1 MDKRSLGPGRNEGTA
16 AERLNRAVDAM
27 LARNDGSKGKLEGE
41 IEGLLRIAA
50 DLRDLPAQGFKA
62 RLKSELMKSEI
73 TKSELRGE
81 ETMTTV
87 AEPVAAVSTTAT
99 PRITFK
105 DAGKAIEFYTRAFG
119 AVEKSRFEVGG
130 DIPHAEIV
138 IGSSTLFLTEEWPEG
153 GRFSAETLGS
163 SPVLLSLQVDDVD
176 SFADHAVAAGLKTIL
191 PIKNQFYGRR
201 EGTYLDPFGY
211 TWSISTV
218 TEELSVEEMH
228 RRMKGLT
235 TGPEGGALRAEQGN
249 KPTVNPVPR
258 GFHTVTP
265 YLVAADGG
273 ALLDFA
279 ERAFG
284 AEDTQRI
291 VGPVGGMHGETRIG
305 DTRVMMGGGVPG
317 REFAGKFMK
326 AALHVYV
333 KDTDATYRKALEAG
347 ATSIGEPKD
356 MEYGERGASV
366 KDPFGNFWY
375 IATAFGEDPV
385 PKGVNSV
392 NAYMHPLRA
401 QPVIDFLK
409 RAFGG
414 QEVAKYAS
422 PDGVVHHA
430 QVRVGDAVIE
440 MGEANGP
447 YQPMEP
453 MFYVYVPDCGASYR
467 RALAAG
473 ATSKQEPTDQPY
485 GDRNA
490 AVTDPFGNTWYV
502 ATHVKDV
509 S

>member
-1 MDKRSLGPGRNEGTA
+1 MPKRSLGPGRNEGKT

-27 LARNDGSKGKLEGE
+27 LARNDGSKLKLDAEM
-41 IEGLLRIAA
+41 EGLLRVAA
-50 DLRDLPAQGFKA
+50 GLRDLPTEGFKA
-62 RLKSELMKSEI
+62 RLKSKL

-81 ETMTTV
+81 KTMSTL

-105 DAGKAIEFYTRAFG
+105 DAAKAIEFYKQAFG
-119 AVEKSRFEVGG
+119 AEEKSRFEVGG

-176 SFADHAVAAGLKTIL
+176 SFAERAVAAGLKTIL

-201 EGTYLDPFGY
+201 EGTFLDPFGY

-228 RRMKGLT
+228 RRMEGMT
-235 TGPEGGALRAEQGN
+235 RGPESGQLPAQGGG
-249 KPTVNPVPR
+249 KPKVDPIPR
-258 GFHTVTP
+258 GFRTLTP
-265 YLVAADGG
+265 YLVAEDGG

-279 ERAFG
+279 KAAFG
-284 AEDTQRI
+284 AEETERV
-291 VGPVGGMHGETRIG
+291 VGPVGGLHGEARMG
-305 DTRVMMGGGVPG
+305 DTMLMIGGGVPG
-317 REFAGKFMK
+317 REFTGKLMK

-333 KDTDATYRKALEAG
+333 KDTDATYRKALQAG
-347 ATSIGEPKD
+347 ATIITAPQD
-356 MEYGERGASV
+356 HAYGERGASV
-366 KDPFGNFWY
+366 RDPFGNFWY
-375 IATAFGEDPV
+375 IATRTQGNYKWEGAPDV
-385 PKGVNSV
+385 Q
-392 NAYMHPLRA
+392 AYMHPLRA
-401 QPVIDFLK
+401 QPMIQFLK
-409 RAFGG
+409 RAFGA
-414 QEVAKYAS
+414 EEMETHAS
-422 PDGVVHHA
+422 PDGVIHHA
-430 QVRVGDAVIE
+430 MMRFGDTYIE

-447 YQPMEP
+447 YQPMES
-453 MFYVYVPDCGASYR
+453 MFYVYVPDCGAAYR

-490 AVTDPFGNTWYV
+490 AVTDPFGNIWYV
-502 ATHVKDV
+502 ATHVRDV
-509 S
+509 V